1 MPENES
7 TFDAAA
13 EMAKPE
19 LKKLLEDMSDEQL
32 LGATKILAWQKK
44 WYLQAGHKR
53 LGRIL
58 VEFAKE
64 RQ

>member
-7 TFDAAA
+7 TFDKAA
-13 EMAKPE
+13 EQARPE
-19 LKKLLEDMSDEQL
+19 LQKLLEDMPDEQL